1 MIASPERTP
10 QPQNGHQQ
18 ARETRSSFTP
28 IRFWKAR
35 RHPLVQKRTGP
46 IHRQVVAGCPPLRGR
61 GDPRGTRCHRPGR
74 RGASAGSLRRVLPG
88 AQSPPPP
95 PRAPGLP
102 PRASRRTH
110 LCEGF
115 DPVRPAGPGSP
126 LPWGAPRAASGPHLR
141 VGFPLRLSHVSA
153 SPRRWERAASF
164 LLPRLPSPVRG
175 ARAAL
180 SPGVAID
187 WAPKRGD
194 CPSELRAPCLPFLS
208 QSVTP
213 VPFLE
218 NPGAQGPD
226 LRLPPAPH
234 TSPPPPRIPAWVCR
248 AALRGIHFS
257 PADLTVRMCLEN

>member
-10 QPQNGHQQ
+10 LAHSLLLYPHPLPEGAEAPSSPETHD
-18 ARETRSSFTP
+18 ADSPPGCCGLPSPGAGETRAGRAAT
-28 IRFWKAR
+28 AR
-35 RHPLVQKRTGP
+35 A
-46 IHRQVVAGCPPLRGR
+46 AGAQAPAP
-61 GDPRGTRCHRPGR
+61 
-74 RGASAGSLRRVLPG
+74 SAVCSPVRSPLPG
-88 AQSPPPP
+88 LLYSH
-95 PRAPGLP
+95 RALPGGHTCV
-102 PRASRRTH
+102 RASTPSGR
-110 LCEGF
+110 L
-115 DPVRPAGPGSP
+115 GPGSP

-141 VGFPLRLSHVSA
+141 AGFPLRLSHVSA
-153 SPRRWERAASF
+153 PRWRSERAASF

-187 WAPKRGD
+187 WAQKRRG

-208 QSVTP
+208 QSATP

-248 AALRGIHFS
+248 AALRGMHFS
-257 PADLTVRMCLEN
+257 PADLTVRVCLEN